1 MTEKEARDYLIRTGL
16 GARAAALNPPKSLR
30 VIDQVGIDMGHDPNL
45 SQPFLTPAANPAITQ
60 TANKSLQPYPLQG
73 GGTLTTD
80 LRWTIF
86 LPDQLKSQNDFDKSK
101 NARRLRHQE
110 TKHLEVA
117 IHLAL
122 LEQGFRTGTPHASK
136 QRLTITRHLGPR
148 QRLWDDA
155 FGNGGSTK
163 QLVDAIKRLGWM
175 TDDSPRWL
183 EGVLIQDPS
192 RRNRPGTTITLE
204 RLRLERT
211 KP

>member
-16 GARAAALNPPKSLR
+16 GARAAAMNPPKSLR
-30 VIDQVGIDMGHDPNL
+30 VIDQVGIDMGHDTNL
-45 SQPFLTPAANPAITQ
+45 SQPYLIPAANPAITQ
-60 TANKSLQPYPLQG
+60 TANKSSQPYPLQG

-86 LPDQLKSQNDFDKSK
+86 LPDQLKSQNLFEHRTASWRMRNKE
-101 NARRLRHQE
+101 RLHFE
-110 TKHLEVA
+110 TV
-117 IHLAL
+117 IHMAL
-122 LEQGFRTGTPHASK
+122 LEQGFRSGTPHAGK

-183 EGVLIQDPS
+183 KGVLIQDPS